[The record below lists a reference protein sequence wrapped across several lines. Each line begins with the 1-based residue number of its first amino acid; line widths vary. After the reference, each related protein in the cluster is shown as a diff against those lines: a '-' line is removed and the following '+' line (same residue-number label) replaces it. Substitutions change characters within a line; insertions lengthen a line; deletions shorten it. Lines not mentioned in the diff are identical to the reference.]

1 MPTLNG
7 SIVTANTDKAGF
19 STVTHSWGAAPRT
32 VVITPAS
39 GQSDQL
45 THITKLHVYD
55 INATTFRVRA
65 SRTDTNAWLTGNPVR
80 FYWLGLK

>member
-1 MPTLNG
+1 M
-7 SIVTANTDKAGF
+7 
-19 STVTHSWGAAPRT
+19 
-32 VVITPAS
+32 ITPAS